1 MALQLDDNIRFG
13 ELLSEMIR
21 GAGITQTHFYTQLK
35 ITKPYFYDI
44 LSGKAKPPPAEKQL
58 AIVEILKPDI
68 ETQKEFFESAARER
82 KEPPADI
89 WQYFIQHKE
98 LRDAI
103 RRAKEKDIPD
113 KEWKKLYIEGA
124 K

>member
-1 MALQLDDNIRFG
+1 MQLDNNIKFG
-13 ELLSEMIR
+13 ELLSKMIKA
-21 GAGITQTHFYTQLK
+21 AGITQTSFYTQLK

-58 AIVEILKPDI
+58 MIVKILNPDI
-68 ETQKEFFESAARER
+68 ETQKEFFESAACARE
-82 KEPPADI
+82 EPPADI

-113 KEWKKLYIEGA
+113 KEWKKLYIGGA